1 MSTILLAIVIMPSN
15 TKMSTDIE
23 KSAQENTRARNGD
36 RRIIFSERSMLSGN
50 MSIMTLPHPR
60 TGQATCFLVK
70 PGRWGLYEAVSYYED
85 TRSWFIEDT
94 VESIG
99 SMYMASKFDPLFL
112 VLPFLRAAKK
122 IEPLTQILTQQAF
135 PQLSTF
141 ISAAIE
147 SNGELKRNLVRVADQ
162 KGSTD
167 LNVWQYNEAK
177 TLQYLS
183 DKVQR
188 VCDALIKDNIW
199 IEGGAMSG
207 HYVKTMRKD
216 IDPAIYRR
224 YSHSII
230 SEYLE
235 TDLSE
240 KLRKH
245 LCIPNDVEN
254 KSSLKRR
261 PPVDEYSNME
271 KKTKIDGDSVPDL
284 DYSKEFK
291 VKALATMK
299 DAKQK
304 AQQKALVKSAEGSMS
319 ITSFFRKK

>member
-1 MSTILLAIVIMPSN
+1 
-15 TKMSTDIE
+15 
-23 KSAQENTRARNGD
+23 
-36 RRIIFSERSMLSGN
+36 

-207 HYVKTMRKD
+207 HYVKTLRKD
-216 IDPAIYRR
+216 IDPGNRIYQLFVR
-224 YSHSII
+224 I
-230 SEYLE
+230 
-235 TDLSE
+235 
-240 KLRKH
+240 
-245 LCIPNDVEN
+245 
-254 KSSLKRR
+254 KSNYR
-261 PPVDEYSNME
+261 
-271 KKTKIDGDSVPDL
+271 L
-284 DYSKEFK
+284 DR
-291 VKALATMK
+291 L
-299 DAKQK
+299 Q
-304 AQQKALVKSAEGSMS
+304 
-319 ITSFFRKK
+319 

>member
-1 MSTILLAIVIMPSN
+1 M
-15 TKMSTDIE
+15 E
-23 KSAQENTRARNGD
+23 
-36 RRIIFSERSMLSGN
+36 
-50 MSIMTLPHPR
+50 HPNQSQPNP
-60 TGQATCFLVK
+60 G
-70 PGRWGLYEAVSYYED
+70 PGRDGPPCISLHPSVAKPTSSYF
-85 TRSWFIEDT
+85 S
-94 VESIG
+94 
-99 SMYMASKFDPLFL
+99 
-112 VLPFLRAAKK
+112 
-122 IEPLTQILTQQAF
+122 
-135 PQLSTF
+135 LS
-141 ISAAIE
+141 
-147 SNGELKRNLVRVADQ
+147 
-162 KGSTD
+162 
-167 LNVWQYNEAK
+167 
-177 TLQYLS
+177 
-183 DKVQR
+183 
-188 VCDALIKDNIW
+188 
-199 IEGGAMSG
+199 
-207 HYVKTMRKD
+207 
-216 IDPAIYRR
+216 AIYRR